1 MGSHSAAKMQPEG
14 PAPTA
19 APRASEWALQNPTK
33 LNGLTRRQFWTA
45 ALALA
50 SGGALGSLDRVFGAG
65 SPVKV
70 RLGTLAPR
78 GSSYTKHLLAM
89 GERWRQ
95 APGGGVLLT
104 VYPDGVMGSEADMVR
119 RMRLGQLQAGM
130 LTATGLAEIEPAVT
144 GLQYMPLMFHSLEEV
159 DYIGEKLQ
167 PMLEKRL
174 EEKGFMVLFWA
185 DTGWVRFFSKQPVIR
200 PDDLRKSKL
209 FVGAGNAAQVDSYR
223 SIGFHPVP
231 LETVD
236 VLPSLQTGSD
246 QCGPVAA
253 EHCLGRPGGCRGA
266 PHARSGLGTA
276 GRCGGHDQ
284 EDLGHHPSGG
294 AGRRAQGRRGDWRTP
309 EGRRPARERGIG
321 RGHAQARLD
330 GPRGHPGRRGR
341 VAARGGSRV
350 SQDPRGDCPGR
361 HLRRSGRRAEN
372 LPRRAG
378 RGQEMNGEGR
388 HSARPNWRIAA
399 WMATTRRGGAGMGVS
414 LRRPIPRPMLD
425 GFGPEY
431 WTGTQATPR
440 P

>member
-1 MGSHSAAKMQPEG
+1 MGRHSATKSHPQG
-14 PAPTA
+14 PIPTA
-19 APRASEWALQNPTK
+19 APRASKWAPQNVMTV
-33 LNGLTRRQFWTA
+33 NGLTRRRFLPVVLA
-45 ALALA
+45 VALGVLW
-50 SGGALGSLDRVFGAG
+50 GSLDRVFGAG

-144 GLQYMPLMFHSLEEV
+144 GLQYMPLMFHSLAEV

-236 VLPSLQTGSD
+236 VLPSLQTGLINAVPLPPSIALAGQVD
-246 QCGPVAA
+246 GVAPHMLDLDWAPLVGAAVMTKKTWDTIPAEGRDAVRKVAA
-253 EHCLGRPGGCRGA
+253 ETGA
-266 PHARSGLGTA
+266 LLKA
-276 GRCGGHDQ
+276 D
-284 EDLGHHPSGG
+284 
-294 AGRRAQGRRGDWRTP
+294 GRRESAASVEAMRKRGLTVHAVTPDVEAEWRREVEAAYP
-309 EGRRPARERGIG
+309 KIRGVIVPVDIFDEVVAELKTF
-321 RGHAQARLD
+321 R
-330 GPRGHPGRRGR
+330 
-341 VAARGGSRV
+341 AARVGGKK
-350 SQDPRGDCPGR
+350 
-361 HLRRSGRRAEN
+361 
-372 LPRRAG
+372 
-378 RGQEMNGEGR
+378 
-388 HSARPNWRIAA
+388 
-399 WMATTRRGGAGMGVS
+399 
-414 LRRPIPRPMLD
+414 
-425 GFGPEY
+425 
-431 WTGTQATPR
+431 
-440 P
+440 